1 MPARRLPFL
10 HYCHSLLPIT
20 INRNRTQQPRRT
32 NELAPHTHP
41 PWHFPHPVTFCTTSN
56 FTNLFGTNY
65 YNCTTS
71 LGTHRTPDPKTKH
84 LPFLQNGSSSH
95 NRTTQ
100 ITRPRCSRWQS
111 TPNGHVWTCRRSG
124 SSHWRVSLC
133 TGAFFWRKVC
143 LMT

>member
-65 YNCTTS
+65 YYFYDLTWN
-71 LGTHRTPDPKTKH
+71 
-84 LPFLQNGSSSH
+84 SSNARSKAKAPSVPSKWIIQPQSH
-95 NRTTQ
+95 NAIHPSPVVTMAKHPPWPWMDMPQ
-100 ITRPRCSRWQS
+100 EWIWARP
-111 TPNGHVWTCRRSG
+111 
-124 SSHWRVSLC
+124 
-133 TGAFFWRKVC
+133 
-143 LMT
+143 